1 MDIRQLKY
9 FLTIAEEG
17 QITSAAKRLHM
28 AQPPLSQQLKLL
40 EEELGVKLVERGSRY
55 IQLTDAGKILMIRA
69 RQILELSDTARKEI
83 DDFSRGLNGSLVLG
97 TVTSS
102 AATLL
107 NEKVAQFHK
116 QYPGVKFEIYEG
128 STFVIIDRLNKGIID
143 VGIVRT
149 PFNTLNFE
157 CKYLKAEP
165 MIAAIPKEFDWEPSQ
180 AAIPVTELKNKP
192 LIIYRRFEQLICEAC
207 MDNGFEPEVLC
218 KNEDARTTLSW
229 ANAGLG
235 IGIVPKSAFQLA
247 ANDNLIY
254 REIDSEKLNT
264 QIAVIWAK
272 GRYIA
277 SPASKFIE
285 SFGNDSQ

>member
-9 FLTIAEEG
+9 FLTIVEEG
-17 QITSAAKRLHM
+17 QITSAAKKLHM

-40 EEELGVKLVERGSRY
+40 EDELGVKLVERGPRY
-55 IQLTDAGKILMIRA
+55 IQLTDAGKILMNRA
-69 RQILELSDTARKEI
+69 RQILELSDTAVKEI
-83 DDFSRGLNGSLVLG
+83 DDFSKGLNGTLVIG

-107 NEKVAQFHK
+107 NEKIAQFHK
-116 QYPGVKFEIYEG
+116 QYPGIKFEIYEG

-149 PFNTLNFE
+149 PFNPFNFE

-165 MIAAIPKEFDWEPSQ
+165 MIAAIPREFNWEPSQ
-180 AAIPVTELKNKP
+180 VAISITELKGKP
-192 LIIYRRFEQLICEAC
+192 LIIYRRFEQLIYETC
-207 MDNGFEPEVLC
+207 MEKGFAPEVLC

-247 ANDNLIY
+247 ANSNLIY
-254 REIDSEKLNT
+254 RELDSEKLNT
-264 QIAVIWAK
+264 QIAAIWTK
-272 GRYIA
+272 GRYL
-277 SPASKFIE
+277 STPASKFIE
-285 SFGNDSQ
+285 SFGCESQ